1 MRVLIAGCGR
11 IGSVLAIQ
19 LARENHDV
27 HVVDRDEAARRRL
40 PTGFPGPFHV
50 GNAFSRSILEQAG
63 ARHSD
68 ALVAVTSRD
77 NSNLVIARSAKE
89 TFRVPIVVAGVH
101 DPRRV
106 GLYEGLG
113 IPAVCDVTWSV
124 HRIHQLL
131 LHRDLTPDVTF
142 GNGETLLVRSALPP
156 YLTGRRLA
164 EFETEGE
171 IRVIEVT
178 RGGRS
183 LLPLHATTAAPG
195 DIVTFAVAAASLRRL
210 RGFLD
215 KELGT

>member
-1 MRVLIAGCGR
+1 MRVVIAGCGR
-11 IGSVLAIQ
+11 TGSFLAVR
-19 LARENHDV
+19 LAREDHDV
-27 HVVDRDEAARRRL
+27 HVVDHDEAVRRRL
-40 PTGFPGPFHV
+40 PAGFPGSFHV
-50 GNAFSRSILEQAG
+50 GNGFSPRVLEQAG

-77 NSNLVIARSAKE
+77 NTNLVIARTAKE
-89 TFRVPIVVAGVH
+89 TFRVPIVLAGVH

-131 LHRDLTPDVTF
+131 LHRDLEPDASF

-164 EFETEGE
+164 ELEIEGE

-183 LLPLHATTAAPG
+183 RLPLHATTAAP
-195 DIVTFAVAAASLRRL
+195 DDVVTFAVAATSLRRL